1 MKIQPSMG
9 VFFVALCS
17 LFFLASPNLKG
28 LAKLEGLSTK
38 LLNPQIEKL
47 YRIAQQ
53 PSRVI
58 LGLMSGTSLDGLD
71 MALCRFTGQGTATK
85 CQLLHF
91 DSVSFDEN
99 FKTSIRTVFAQEN
112 IHFPSLSTLNAQIAR
127 THAAII
133 LATLRSWGVTP
144 EEVDLLAS
152 HGQTVMH
159 RPDRSGKLPH
169 STLQIGD
176 GDHLAHLTGI
186 ITLSDFRQ
194 KHIAAGG
201 EGAPLAM
208 FGDYFL
214 FTQAGEERIL
224 LNIGGIGNFTYL
236 PANQDLKA
244 ILVTD
249 TGPGNTLMDAWVR
262 THYPEKS
269 FDEDAQIARSGKANT
284 DFLTALLGLSF
295 FRESFPK
302 STGPEYFNLARI
314 KELAPADIIPADFLA
329 TLTRFTAESIA
340 LAIQQYTKLQQAN
353 VYVSGGGARN
363 PLMMEHL
370 KNLMPGFTIQDSA
383 VLGIE
388 SAAKE
393 AVLFALLANE
403 TLMDPTPGA
412 NRRLGDSP
420 WMTMGKVSLPN

>member
-1 MKIQPSMG
+1 
-9 VFFVALCS
+9 
-17 LFFLASPNLKG
+17 
-28 LAKLEGLSTK
+28 
-38 LLNPQIEKL
+38 LNPQIEKI

-53 PSRVI
+53 PTRLI
-58 LGLMSGTSLDGLD
+58 LGLMSGTSMDGLD
-71 MALCRFTGQGTATK
+71 MALCQFTGQGTDTK
-85 CQLLHF
+85 CQVLHF
-91 DSVSFDEN
+91 DSVSFDEA
-99 FKTSIRTVFAQEN
+99 FKSSIRAVFAQEN

-133 LATLRSWGVTP
+133 LETLKSWGIEP
-144 EEVDLLAS
+144 GEVDLIAS

-176 GDHLAHLTGI
+176 GDHLAHVTGI

-214 FTQAGEERIL
+214 FTKKGEERIL

-236 PANQDLKA
+236 PANQDPTK
-244 ILVTD
+244 ILVSD
-249 TGPGNTLMDAWVR
+249 TGPGNTLLDAYIR
-262 THYPEKS
+262 DHFPGKN
-269 FDEDAQIARSGKANT
+269 FDEDAQIARSGKIDSA
-284 DFLTALLGLSF
+284 FLQNLLDLPF
-295 FRESFPK
+295 FQEPFPK
-302 STGPEYFNLARI
+302 STGPEYFNLERI
-314 KELAPADIIPADFLA
+314 GEMAPANLIPEDFLA

-340 LAIQQYTKLQQAN
+340 LAIQHYTGLHQAH

-363 PLMMEHL
+363 PLIMEHL
-370 KNLMPGFTIQDSA
+370 KNLMPGFSILDSA
-383 VLGIE
+383 ELGID

-403 TLMDPTPGA
+403 TLMDPNPSKD
-412 NRRLGDSP
+412 RRLGDSP
-420 WMTMGKVSLPN
+420 WMTMGKISLPN

>member
-1 MKIQPSMG
+1 M
-9 VFFVALCS
+9 
-17 LFFLASPNLKG
+17 
-28 LAKLEGLSTK
+28 
-38 LLNPQIEKL
+38 NPQIKQLYHIAEK
-47 YRIAQQ
+47 
-53 PSRVI
+53 PSRLI

-71 MALCRFTGQGTATK
+71 MALCRFTGQGLSTT
-85 CQLLHF
+85 CELVRF
-91 DSVSFDEN
+91 DSVPFSTE
-99 FKTSIRTVFAQEN
+99 FKESIRAVFAKEH

-127 THAAII
+127 THASII
-133 LATLRSWGVTP
+133 LETLARWGVKP
-144 EEVDLLAS
+144 NEVDALAS

-159 RPDRSGKLPH
+159 RPDRTGMLPH

-214 FTQAGEERIL
+214 FTKAEEERIL

-236 PANQDLKA
+236 PANQEPAD

-249 TGPGNTLMDAWVR
+249 TGPGNTLIDAWVR
-262 THYPEKS
+262 TNYPAKS
-269 FDEDAQIARSGKANT
+269 YDEDSQIARSGKVNT
-284 DFLTALLGLSF
+284 DFLNALLALPF
-295 FRESFPK
+295 FDESFPK
-302 STGPEYFNLARI
+302 STGPEYFNMDRI
-314 KELAPADIIPADFLA
+314 SQMVPEGLSAADCMA
-329 TLTRFTAESIA
+329 TLTYFSAEAIA
-340 LAIQQYTKLQQAN
+340 LAIQHYTGLEVGH

-370 KNLMPGFTIQDSA
+370 AQCLPGFTIQDSA

-403 TLMDPTPGA
+403 TLMDPGVA
-412 NRRLGDSP
+412 RDRRLGDSP
-420 WMTMGKVSLPN
+420 WMTMGKISLPN